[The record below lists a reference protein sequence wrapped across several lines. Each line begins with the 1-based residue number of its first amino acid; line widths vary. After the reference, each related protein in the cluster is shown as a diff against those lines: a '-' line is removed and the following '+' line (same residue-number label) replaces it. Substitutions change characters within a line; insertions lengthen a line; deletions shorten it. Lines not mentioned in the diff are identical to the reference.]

1 MKKTVKK
8 ALALSMTAALFMTA
22 CSQKAAETPPAT
34 AGGDTGTA
42 ATEAAAAA
50 TEGKSKAERPVAGM
64 TCYMYSDTHIA
75 NVRNTVLK
83 AAETGTVSVETSDS
97 QFDVGLQ
104 MNAMDA
110 FVTKGCKYLVINN
123 INTNAKDQ
131 VIDVARKADLPIIFW
146 NTDSPSD
153 EEMDSYGPC
162 YFVSSAA
169 EQSGVVQGEAAAK
182 YWKEHPEADRNGNG
196 KMDYV
201 MLMGQIGNYDTEMR
215 TKYSIDTVKEAG
227 VETNCLLEVV
237 CEWQRAKAQD
247 QMASVISANAD
258 DIDIVFAN
266 NDDMA
271 LGAIEALKAAGY
283 FTDESNY
290 IPVLGVDTTKV
301 GLQALEDGTMLATSL
316 NNPVTMGKCIYKI
329 LELLEAGEEITSENL
344 GYDIDEHKRVWLDY
358 VAITKDNLEDADLSK
373 YE

>member
-146 NTDSPSD
+146 NTDLLRTKRWILTAPAI
-153 EEMDSYGPC
+153 
-162 YFVSSAA
+162 SSALRPSSPVSCR
-169 EQSGVVQGEAAAK
+169 ERLRQ
-182 YWKEHPEADRNGNG
+182 NTG
-196 KMDYV
+196 K
-201 MLMGQIGNYDTEMR
+201 
-215 TKYSIDTVKEAG
+215 SIRRQTAM
-227 VETNCLLEVV
+227 ETAR
-237 CEWQRAKAQD
+237 W
-247 QMASVISANAD
+247 
-258 DIDIVFAN
+258 
-266 NDDMA
+266 
-271 LGAIEALKAAGY
+271 
-283 FTDESNY
+283 
-290 IPVLGVDTTKV
+290 
-301 GLQALEDGTMLATSL
+301 
-316 NNPVTMGKCIYKI
+316 
-329 LELLEAGEEITSENL
+329 ITSC
-344 GYDIDEHKRVWLDY
+344 
-358 VAITKDNLEDADLSK
+358 
-373 YE
+373 

>member
-1 MKKTVKK
+1 
-8 ALALSMTAALFMTA
+8 
-22 CSQKAAETPPAT
+22 
-34 AGGDTGTA
+34 
-42 ATEAAAAA
+42 
-50 TEGKSKAERPVAGM
+50 
-64 TCYMYSDTHIA
+64 
-75 NVRNTVLK
+75 
-83 AAETGTVSVETSDS
+83 
-97 QFDVGLQ
+97 

-237 CEWQRAKAQD
+237 CEWQR
-247 QMASVISANAD
+247 SEGTGS
-258 DIDIVFAN
+258 
-266 NDDMA
+266 
-271 LGAIEALKAAGY
+271 
-283 FTDESNY
+283 
-290 IPVLGVDTTKV
+290 
-301 GLQALEDGTMLATSL
+301 DGIC
-316 NNPVTMGKCIYKI
+316 NFCQCG
-329 LELLEAGEEITSENL
+329 
-344 GYDIDEHKRVWLDY
+344 
-358 VAITKDNLEDADLSK
+358 
-373 YE
+373 

>member
-110 FVTKGCKYLVINN
+110 FVTKGCKYLVIIN

-131 VIDVARKADLPIIFW
+131 VIDGARKADLAFIFR
-146 NTDSPSD
+146 N
-153 EEMDSYGPC
+153 
-162 YFVSSAA
+162 A

-290 IPVLGVDTTKV
+290 IPVLGVDATKV

>member
-1 MKKTVKK
+1 MRGMAKRPM
-8 ALALSMTAALFMTA
+8 ALTCTAMMFTA
-22 CSQKAAETPPAT
+22 GCGQKATTTPASDISST
-34 AGGDTGTA
+34 AN
-42 ATEAAAAA
+42 EAAD
-50 TEGKSKAERPVAGM
+50 SKKESGDRPVAGM

-75 NVRNTVLK
+75 NVRNTVLGE
-83 AAETGTVSVETSDS
+83 AENGPVAVETSDS

-110 FVTKGCKYLVINN
+110 FVTKGAKYLVINN

-131 VIDVARKADLPIIFW
+131 VIDVARKADIPIIFW

-153 EEMDSYGPC
+153 EEMESYGPC

-196 KMDYV
+196 KLDYV

-215 TKYSIDTVKEAG
+215 TKYSIETVQDAG
-227 VETNCLLEVV
+227 IETNCLLEVV

-258 DIDIVFAN
+258 DIDFVFAN

-271 LGAIEALKAAGY
+271 LGAIEALKAANF
-283 FTDESNY
+283 FTDESTY
-290 IPVLGVDTTKV
+290 IPVLGVDATKV
-301 GLQALEDGTMLATSL
+301 GLQAIEDGTLLATSL
-316 NNPVTMGKCIYKI
+316 NNPVTMGKCIYKL
-329 LELLEAGEEITSENL
+329 LELLETGQEVNSENL
-344 GYDIDEHKRVWLDY
+344 GFEIDEHKRVWLDY
-358 VAITKDNLEDADLSK
+358 VAITKDNIEDADLSK
-373 YE
+373 YQ

>member
-22 CSQKAAETPPAT
+22 CSQKAAETPPVT

-169 EQSGVVQGEAAAK
+169 EQSGVVQGEATAR
-182 YWKEHPEADRNGNG
+182 W
-196 KMDYV
+196 
-201 MLMGQIGNYDTEMR
+201 
-215 TKYSIDTVKEAG
+215 
-227 VETNCLLEVV
+227 
-237 CEWQRAKAQD
+237 
-247 QMASVISANAD
+247 
-258 DIDIVFAN
+258 
-266 NDDMA
+266 
-271 LGAIEALKAAGY
+271 
-283 FTDESNY
+283 
-290 IPVLGVDTTKV
+290 
-301 GLQALEDGTMLATSL
+301 
-316 NNPVTMGKCIYKI
+316 
-329 LELLEAGEEITSENL
+329 ITSC
-344 GYDIDEHKRVWLDY
+344 
-358 VAITKDNLEDADLSK
+358 
-373 YE
+373 